1 AACRDAAG
9 RSDRAPA
16 PVVFA
21 GAALACTAIGADFT
35 LPRTGNQNARLHAVA
50 GPAGG
55 AWVHYLLP
63 P

>member
-1 AACRDAAG
+1 
-9 RSDRAPA
+9 
-16 PVVFA
+16 
-21 GAALACTAIGADFT
+21 
-35 LPRTGNQNARLHAVA
+35 NQNARLHAVA